1 MNCLPDGY
9 ETLVSEKKYLKLSQL
24 KDGDNKLRILCKP
37 IGGWLD
43 WKDNKPMRYR
53 SGAKPKV
60 SFDPT
65 KPMKAF
71 WAFQVWDYARNDLFI
86 MEIVQQA
93 VIKTLT
99 LFACDKDIGDF
110 TQYDIK
116 VMKTGSNKETR
127 YQIMPLQPKPLAPE
141 IVEAINSRPIRLD
154 ALFEGG
160 DPWLD
165 LEPLT
170 VHKVTGEAII
180 NEIDDN
186 IDMSDLEKVE
196 KIMQERGLETHLLSD
211 YFNMCAEKTKESVE
225 KLITQSLDEKSIEA
239 IARSYAKYLDK
250 VGKPAE

>member
-24 KDGDNKLRILCKP
+24 KDGDNKLRIVSKP
-37 IGGWLD
+37 IGGWVD
-43 WKDNKPMRYR
+43 WKDNKPLRYR
-53 SGAKPKV
+53 SSNKPKSSV
-60 SFDPT
+60 DPT

-71 WAFQVWDYARNDLFI
+71 WAFQVWDYGREDLFI
-86 MEIVQQA
+86 MEVVQQA

-110 TQYDIK
+110 TLYDIK
-116 VMKTGSNKETR
+116 VIKTGSNKETR
-127 YQIMPLQPKPLAPE
+127 YQIMPLQPKPLADK
-141 IVEAINSRPIRLD
+141 IQEAIDSRPVRLE

-180 NEIDDN
+180 NEIED
-186 IDMSDLEKVE
+186 SDTPLNKVE
-196 KIMQERGLETHLLSD
+196 KIMEERGLETHLLNE
-211 YFNMCAEKTKESVE
+211 YFKMCAEKTKEPIDN
-225 KLITQSLDEKSIEA
+225 LIAQSLDEKNIEA